1 MLTRTIKLIP
11 GESFTLP
18 PNSTV
23 LAVSGSLISTC
34 GQLPTP
40 ETLGC
45 YGIIYGVSDGSD
57 TPSET
62 NESVVIKGFRINN
75 EEYLFNTPYS
85 HNAGATDFGFEIQ
98 NRVSTEPYLAG
109 ILSEVCAGRYANSS
123 DRGAMYVISF
133 KSLPSLMSNAQIIM
147 EQSGAPYGGSAAT
160 KVLVPIRSRA
170 ELAIDGLP
178 GDNCPC
184 V

>member
-1 MLTRTIKLIP
+1 MLTRTVKLIP

-18 PNSTV
+18 PNASV

-34 GQLPTP
+34 GDLPTP

-45 YGIIYGVSDGSD
+45 YGIIYSVSDGSD
-57 TPSET
+57 SPSES
-62 NESVVIKGFRINN
+62 NESVSIKGFRVNN
-75 EEYLFNTPYS
+75 EDYLFNTSYD
-85 HNAGATDFGFEIQ
+85 HDAGAVDFAFEIQ

-109 ILSEVCAGRYANSS
+109 ILSDICAGRYVSDSS
-123 DRGAMYVISF
+123 RGSAYVISF
-133 KSLPSLMSNAQIIM
+133 KSLPSLMSNTQIIM
-147 EQSGAPYGGSAAT
+147 HMAAFPGGATT
-160 KVLVPIRSRA
+160 KVLVPVRARA

>member
-1 MLTRTIKLIP
+1 MLTRTVKLIP

-18 PNSTV
+18 PNASV

-34 GQLPTP
+34 GDLPTP

-45 YGIIYGVSDGSD
+45 YGIIYSVSDGSD
-57 TPSET
+57 TPSES
-62 NESVVIKGFRINN
+62 NESVSIKGFRINN
-75 EEYLFNTPYS
+75 EEYLFNTSYD
-85 HNAGATDFGFEIQ
+85 HDAGAGDFAFEIQ

-109 ILSEVCAGRYANSS
+109 ILSDICAGRYVSSS
-123 DRGAMYVISF
+123 DRGSSYVISF
-133 KSLPSLMSNAQIIM
+133 KSLPSLMANAQIIM
-147 EQSGAPYGGSAAT
+147 HMAAFPAPNAATT
-160 KVLVPIRSRA
+160 KVLVPIRARA

-178 GDNCPC
+178 ADNCPC